1 MARAVY
7 VGMGA
12 VVHRTKGFYIGVNGV
27 ARRVIKAY
35 IGVGGVARPF
45 FIDERTRSAEP
56 TSTGGSDQPNITETG
71 TQNATEG

>member
-12 VVHRTKGFYIGVNGV
+12 AARRTKGFYIGVNGV

-45 FIDERTRSAEP
+45 YVAGVNTLANPASGGAKEG
-56 TSTGGSDQPNITETG
+56 TSQTS
-71 TQNATEG
+71 